1 MTHTTTTTVER
12 PAGARH
18 AAINGLAVVGFV
30 ALLFIGITLAIYAAR
45 TLPETASR
53 LGAANVYFASIF
65 GDDEGDNDLEVVP
78 GESVPFEDERND
90 EDEDTATTTD
100 PVVSDDDTT
109 PSTPVQPTT
118 PGQPTT
124 PRVVAVPVP
133 GTRNLYG
140 KADLSIRLVEV
151 GYLRTSS
158 TDSFVKASRV
168 PEDERPAFKFR
179 VTNTGTN
186 ESGKWQFEAK
196 LPTRPS
202 YTYKSRDQVSLMPGQ
217 FADFTLG
224 YDRPRDGEN
233 DITIEIDTGKDVNE
247 SNESNNRLS
256 FEIEVDED

>member
-12 PAGARH
+12 PGGARR

-45 TLPETASR
+45 LLPNLESQ

-65 GDDEGDNDLEVVP
+65 GGDEEDNGLEVVP
-78 GESVPFEDERND
+78 GESVPFEDGRND
-90 EDEDTATTTD
+90 EDASATTTE
-100 PVVSDDDTT
+100 PVATT
-109 PSTPVQPTT
+109 TSPSTPAVT
-118 PGQPTT
+118 PT

-133 GTRNLYG
+133 GTHNLYG
-140 KADLSIRLVEV
+140 KADLSVRLVEV

-158 TDSFVKASRV
+158 VDSFVKASRV
-168 PEDERPAFKFR
+168 PDGERPAFRFR
-179 VTNTGTN
+179 VTNIGTN
-186 ESGKWQFEAK
+186 ESGRWQFEAN
-196 LPTRPS
+196 LPTRPR

-233 DITIEIDTGKDVNE
+233 NVTIEIDSGNDVNE
-247 SNESNNRLS
+247 SNENNNRLT
-256 FEIEVDED
+256 FEIKVED